1 MGMLNCWSSAPITP
15 YRFLTKIKGTSPA
28 LLGRLVRSTPLI
40 MLVMKARFRYRI
52 YPNRLQRLMLAKTF
66 GCARVVY
73 NDAIRLRQDLYQQ
86 GEKVSDTEI
95 QKRVIT

>member
-1 MGMLNCWSSAPITP
+1 MPPMSTVARLA
-15 YRFLTKIKGTSPA
+15 LTKRKGTSPA
-28 LLGRLVRSTPLI
+28 LLGRLFRLTPLI

-73 NDAIRLRQDLYQQ
+73 NDAIRLRQELY
-86 GEKVSDTEI
+86 
-95 QKRVIT
+95 